1 MIPKLSD
8 ITPTQSQY
16 LQFIERLR
24 ADGFSGDTNP
34 DYANRVVLSTDNSIY
49 QVLPQGVIY
58 PKSVEDIQLL
68 TRLAHLEEF
77 QSIVLSPRGGG
88 TGTNGQS
95 LTDGLIVDLSKH
107 MNKVLEINA
116 EEGWARVQTGVV
128 KDQLNKAVKEHG
140 LFFAPEL
147 STSNRATVG
156 GMINTDASGQ
166 GSVMYGKTRDHVL
179 SLNTVLLDGT
189 LLTSGP
195 ISDEQLESEKQRED
209 YAGHIHRVVD
219 DAFNQNQAQIDEI
232 FPELNRCLTGY
243 DLAHIRTEDNEF
255 NLNSVLCGSEGTL
268 GFIVEAKVNLLKIP
282 TFATLVN
289 IRYTSFEGSL
299 RHAKELL
306 NAAPTSIETVDSRVL
321 GLAKDDIIWHSVSDF
336 FPEETGA
343 NEGKIL
349 QGVNLVEY
357 TGNDQEEVDA
367 RIKVLTDLLDTAL
380 AEPNSKVLGYT
391 LAQGHANV
399 NKIWAMRKKS
409 VGLLGN
415 AKGEGRPIPFV
426 EDTAVPPENLADF
439 IMEFRAV
446 LDAHDL
452 SYGMFG
458 HVDAGVLHVR
468 PAIDMKDEKNEF
480 LIRDITDKVV
490 ALTQKYDGLLWGEHG
505 KGVRSEY
512 ATEFFGELYPVI
524 QQVKGA
530 FDPYNQLNPGKIA
543 TPFELGV
550 ELLKIDEV
558 PMRGQFDRQIPLV
571 NRDQFQAGMYC
582 NGNGACYNF
591 DPNDAMCPSYKGTR
605 ERIHSP
611 KGRASLMREWLRG
624 MSEQGVDTQ
633 AVSDKIKSSNFVT
646 SFFPRLNNTLKKR
659 RGDYDFSNE
668 VHESMMGCLACKSC
682 VGQCPIKVDVPEF
695 RAKFLEIYYSRYLR
709 PVKDYVVGS
718 MEYIMPTLAK
728 FPQPYNWMM
737 EQAWINRFS
746 ANYLGITDSPTLS
759 KLNIKK
765 EMNQRGIR
773 FATPMALDA
782 INPYERHKAVIIV
795 QDAFTSYFE
804 TQLVL
809 DTMELL
815 TRLGFQAFLAP
826 YKPNGKPLHVHGFF
840 KAFEKAANKNL
851 DMLEE
856 LAAYKIP
863 FVGVDPSMTLS
874 FRSEYPKVI
883 GDQREIPTVNLLQE
897 WLVGKTDHLSTQPF
911 ALEDETYHLLA
922 HCTEKTNAAASIQDW
937 VKVFSLVGL
946 SLKVENVGCC
956 GMAGTYGHE
965 TANLQTSKDIY
976 ELSWKDKI
984 NDDSLKNRIVATG
997 YSCRSQVKRF
1007 DQQSILHPLQALLKH
1022 LKEAAQV

>member
-1 MIPKLSD
+1 
-8 ITPTQSQY
+8 
-16 LQFIERLR
+16 
-24 ADGFSGDTNP
+24 
-34 DYANRVVLSTDNSIY
+34 
-49 QVLPQGVIY
+49 
-58 PKSVEDIQLL
+58 
-68 TRLAHLEEF
+68 
-77 QSIVLSPRGGG
+77 
-88 TGTNGQS
+88 
-95 LTDGLIVDLSKH
+95 
-107 MNKVLEINA
+107 MNQVLEINA

-128 KDQLNKAVKEHG
+128 KDQLNAAVKEHG

-179 SLNTVLLDGT
+179 SLDTVLLDGT
-189 LLTSGP
+189 LISSGP
-195 ISDEQLESEKQRED
+195 ISDEKLAKEKQRED

-219 DAFNQNQAQIDEI
+219 DAFNHNQAKIDEI

-243 DLAHIRTEDNEF
+243 DLAHIRDENKAF

-289 IRYTSFEGSL
+289 IRYDSFEGSL
-299 RHAKELL
+299 RHAKALL

-321 GLAKDDIIWHSVSDF
+321 GLAKDDIIWHSVADF
-336 FPEETGA
+336 FPE
-343 NEGKIL
+343 NEGEDI

-357 TGNDQEEVDA
+357 TGNDQTEVDN
-367 RIKVLTDLLDTAL
+367 RIKILTDLLDTAL
-380 AEPNSKVLGYT
+380 GEPNSKILGYT
-391 LAQGHANV
+391 LAQGHENV
-399 NKIWAMRKKS
+399 KKIWAMRKKS

-468 PAIDMKDEKNEF
+468 PAIDMKDEKNEG

-530 FDPYNQLNPGKIA
+530 FDPHNQLNPGKIA

-558 PMRGQFDRQIPLV
+558 SMRGQFDRQIPLV

-633 AVSDKIKSSNFVT
+633 AVSDKIKETNFIS

-728 FPQPYNWMM
+728 YPNPYNWMM
-737 EQAWINRFS
+737 EQAWINRLS

-765 EMNQRGIR
+765 EMNKRGIR

-883 GDQREIPTVNLLQE
+883 GDKREIPTVNLLQE
-897 WLVGKTDHLSTQPF
+897 WLVGKKDHLSTQPF

-984 NDDSLKNRIVATG
+984 NDETLQDRIVATG

-1007 DQQSILHPLQALLKH
+1007 DQKEVLHPLQALLKH

>member
-8 ITPTQSQY
+8 ITPTQSLY
-16 LQFIERLR
+16 LSFIERLK

-34 DYANRVVLSTDNSIY
+34 DYANRVVLATDNSIY

-58 PKSVEDIQLL
+58 PKSIADIQLL
-68 TRLAHLEEF
+68 TRLAHLEAF

-107 MNKVLEINA
+107 MNQVLEINA

-128 KDQLNKAVKEHG
+128 KDQLNTAVKEHG

-179 SLNTVLLDGT
+179 SLDTVLLDGT
-189 LLTSGP
+189 LLSSGP
-195 ISDEQLESEKQRED
+195 ISDEKLAEEKQRED

-219 DAFNQNQAQIDEI
+219 DAFNHNQAKIDEI

-243 DLAHIRTEDNEF
+243 DLAHIRDENKAF

-289 IRYTSFEGSL
+289 IRYDSFEGSL

-321 GLAKDDIIWHSVSDF
+321 GLAKDDIIWHSVADF
-336 FPEETGA
+336 FPE
-343 NEGKIL
+343 NEGEDI

-357 TGNDQEEVDA
+357 TGNDQTEVDN
-367 RIKVLTDLLDTAL
+367 RIKVLTDLLDAAL
-380 AEPNSKVLGYT
+380 TEPNSKILGYT
-391 LAQGHANV
+391 LAQGHENV
-399 NKIWAMRKKS
+399 KKIWAMRKKS

-468 PAIDMKDEKNEF
+468 PAIDMKDEKNEG

-530 FDPYNQLNPGKIA
+530 FDPHNQLNPGKIA

-571 NRDQFQAGMYC
+571 NRDQFQSGMYC

-633 AVSDKIKSSNFVT
+633 AVSDKIKETSFAA

-746 ANYLGITDSPTLS
+746 ANYLGITDSPTLA

-765 EMNQRGIR
+765 EMNKRGIR

-883 GDQREIPTVNLLQE
+883 GDKREIPTVNLLQE
-897 WLVGKTDHLSTQPF
+897 WLVGKKDHLSTQPF

-976 ELSWKDKI
+976 NLSWKDKI
-984 NDDSLKNRIVATG
+984 NDEHLQDRIVATG

-1007 DQQSILHPLQALLKH
+1007 DQKSVLHPLQALLKH
-1022 LKEAAQV
+1022 LKEAAQA

>member
-8 ITPTQSQY
+8 ITPTQSLY
-16 LQFIERLR
+16 LSFIERLK

-34 DYANRVVLSTDNSIY
+34 DYANRVVLATDNSIY

-58 PKSVEDIQLL
+58 PKSVADIQLL

-107 MNKVLEINA
+107 MNQVLEINA

-128 KDQLNKAVKEHG
+128 KDQLNAAVKEHG

-179 SLNTVLLDGT
+179 SLDTVLLDGT
-189 LLTSGP
+189 LISSGP
-195 ISDEQLESEKQRED
+195 ISDEKLAKEKQRED

-219 DAFNQNQAQIDEI
+219 DAFNHNQAKIDEI

-243 DLAHIRTEDNEF
+243 DLAHIRDENKAF

-289 IRYTSFEGSL
+289 IRYDSFEGSL

-321 GLAKDDIIWHSVSDF
+321 GLAKDDIIWHSVADF
-336 FPEETGA
+336 FPE
-343 NEGKIL
+343 NEGEDI

-357 TGNDQEEVDA
+357 TGNDQTEVDN

-380 AEPNSKVLGYT
+380 GEPNSKILGYT
-391 LAQGHANV
+391 LAQGHENV
-399 NKIWAMRKKS
+399 KKIWAMRKKS

-468 PAIDMKDEKNEF
+468 PAIDMKDEKNEG

-530 FDPYNQLNPGKIA
+530 FDPHNQLNPGKIA

-633 AVSDKIKSSNFVT
+633 AVSDKIKETNFIS

-728 FPQPYNWMM
+728 YPNPYNWMM
-737 EQAWINRFS
+737 EQAWINRLS

-765 EMNQRGIR
+765 EMNKRGIR
-773 FATPMALDA
+773 FATPMALDS

-883 GDQREIPTVNLLQE
+883 GDKREIPTVNLLQE
-897 WLVGKTDHLSTQPF
+897 WLVGKKDHLSTQPF
-911 ALEDETYHLLA
+911 ALEDEVYHLLA

-984 NDDSLKNRIVATG
+984 NDETLQDRIVATG

-1007 DQQSILHPLQALLKH
+1007 DQKEVLHPLQALLKH